1 MERGRWTMVEGV
13 GIDIIEVSRI
23 QKSIEEYGFL
33 FTAKIFTDEEMKYC
47 SDKPNPF
54 QHYAARFAAKEAFS
68 KATGTGWNTD
78 FSWQEVEVI
87 NEKSGKPYLRLAGFA
102 LENFGRKKIFLS
114 LSHSGDYV
122 AAVVIISTDG
132 EATPG

>member
-1 MERGRWTMVEGV
+1 MVEGV
-13 GIDIIEVSRI
+13 GVDIIEVSRI
-23 QKSIEEYGFL
+23 KTSVEEYGTL
-33 FTAKIFTDEEMKYC
+33 FTAKIFTPEEIKYC

-68 KATGTGWNTD
+68 KATGTGWNSD

-87 NEKSGKPYLRLAGFA
+87 NEPSGKPYLRLSGVS
-102 LENFGRKKIFLS
+102 LKDYGRKKIFLS

-122 AAVVIISTDG
+122 VAVVIISSDG
-132 EATPG
+132 

>member
-1 MERGRWTMVEGV
+1 MIEGV

-23 QKSIEEYGFL
+23 QKSIEDYGFL
-33 FTAKIFTDEEMKYC
+33 FAGKIFTDAEIKYC

-68 KATGTGWNTD
+68 KATGTGWNSD

-87 NEKSGKPYLRLAGFA
+87 NENSGKPCLRLGGQA
-102 LENFGRKKIFLS
+102 LENFGKEKIFLS

-122 AAVVIISTDG
+122 TAVVIISSEG
-132 EATPG
+132 GSASG

>member
-1 MERGRWTMVEGV
+1 MVEGV

-23 QKSIEEYGFL
+23 KTSIEDYGSL
-33 FTAKIFTDEEMKYC
+33 FTDKIFTPDEIKYC

-68 KATGTGWNTD
+68 KATGTGWNSN
-78 FSWQEVEVI
+78 FSWQEVEVM
-87 NEKSGKPYLRLAGFA
+87 NEPSGKPCFHLRGLA
-102 LENFGRKKIFLS
+102 LKSFGRKKIFLS

-122 AAVVIISTDG
+122 AAVVII
-132 EATPG
+132 EN

>member
-1 MERGRWTMVEGV
+1 MVEGV

-23 QKSIEEYGFL
+23 KMSIEDYGSP
-33 FTAKIFTDEEMKYC
+33 FTERIFTPDEIEYC

-68 KATGTGWNTD
+68 KAAGTGWNSD
-78 FSWQEVEVI
+78 FSWQEVEVM
-87 NEKSGKPYLRLAGFA
+87 NEPSGKPSLRLSGWA
-102 LENFGRKKIFLS
+102 LKDFGRKKVFLS

-122 AAVVIISTDG
+122 AAVVIISSEDG
-132 EATPG
+132 SASG

>member
-1 MERGRWTMVEGV
+1 MVEGV

-23 QKSIEEYGFL
+23 QKSIEDYGFL
-33 FTAKIFTDEEMKYC
+33 FTDRIFTNEEIKYC

-87 NEKSGKPYLRLAGFA
+87 NEKSGKPFLRLTGSS
-102 LENFGRKKIFLS
+102 LENFGGKNIFLS
-114 LSHSGDYV
+114 LSHFGDYV
-122 AAVVIISTDG
+122 TAVVIIES
-132 EATPG
+132 

>member
-1 MERGRWTMVEGV
+1 MVEGV

-23 QKSIEEYGFL
+23 KMSIEDYGSP
-33 FTAKIFTDEEMKYC
+33 FTDRIFTPDEIEYC

-68 KATGTGWNTD
+68 KAAGTGWNSD
-78 FSWQEVEVI
+78 FSWQEVEVM
-87 NEKSGKPYLRLAGFA
+87 NEPSGKPCLRLSGWAQKD
-102 LENFGRKKIFLS
+102 FGRKKVFLS

-122 AAVVIISTDG
+122 AAVVIISSENG
-132 EATPG
+132 LASG

>member
-1 MERGRWTMVEGV
+1 M

-23 QKSIEEYGFL
+23 KVSIEDYSSL
-33 FTAKIFTDEEMKYC
+33 FTERIFTPDEIKYC
-47 SDKPNPF
+47 SNKPNPF

-78 FSWQEVEVI
+78 FSWQEVEVM
-87 NEKSGKPYLRLAGFA
+87 NEASGRPLLRLSGLA
-102 LENFGRKKIFLS
+102 LRNFGMKKIFLS

-122 AAVVIISTDG
+122 AAVVIISSEEESARG
-132 EATPG
+132 

>member
-1 MERGRWTMVEGV
+1 MVEGV

-23 QKSIEEYGFL
+23 RMSIEEYGSL
-33 FTAKIFTDEEMKYC
+33 LRDNIFTVDEIKYC

-68 KATGTGWNTD
+68 KATGTGWNSD
-78 FSWQEVEVI
+78 FSWQEVEVM
-87 NEKSGKPYLRLAGFA
+87 NETSGKPCLHLNGLA
-102 LENFGRKKIFLS
+102 LKNFGNKRIFLS

-122 AAVVIISTDG
+122 VAVVIIES
-132 EATPG
+132 

>member
-1 MERGRWTMVEGV
+1 MVEGV

-23 QKSIEEYGFL
+23 QKSIEDYGEL
-33 FTAKIFTDEEMKYC
+33 FTDKVFTREEKAYC
-47 SDKPNPF
+47 SGKPFPY

-68 KATGTGWNTD
+68 KATGTGWDDT

-87 NEKSGKPYLRLAGFA
+87 NEASGKPYLRLGGLA
-102 LENFGRKKIFLS
+102 LKNVGGKRVFLS

-122 AAVVIISTDG
+122 AAVVVIEG
-132 EATPG
+132 

>member
-1 MERGRWTMVEGV
+1 MVEGV

-23 QKSIEEYGFL
+23 KMSIEDYGSP
-33 FTAKIFTDEEMKYC
+33 FTDKIFTPDEIEYC

-68 KATGTGWNTD
+68 KAAGTGWNSD
-78 FSWQEVEVI
+78 FSWQEVEVM
-87 NEKSGKPYLRLAGFA
+87 NEPSGRPCLHLSGWAFK
-102 LENFGRKKIFLS
+102 NFGGKKVFLS

-122 AAVVIISTDG
+122 AAVVIISSEDG
-132 EATPG
+132 SGSG